1 MVFFV
6 WQIQEKCI
14 EQLKPLYQ
22 VFVDLTKALDIVN
35 REGLQKILAKT
46 RCPSTFVNM
55 FKELHRN
62 MKARVTFNDQLSG
75 EKAINNSVKQG
86 DNPAPTLFSI
96 FFAVFLTHAFKDC
109 DQDIPLRFRT
119 SGRVF
124 ILRRFNTK
132 SKIFVELFRKLLYAD
147 DAVFLLT
154 VRLIYSI

>member
-96 FFAVFLTHAFKDC
+96 FFAVL
-109 DQDIPLRFRT
+109 PLRFRT